1 MNEIVRDII
10 EFLSKTFPKIYASL
24 YLEYL
29 KEYTIDNDINR
40 TQLRALVF
48 VKKNGDISMSDLC
61 ERLNIEKGS
70 LTTMVDDLAK
80 KGYILRSRDTKDR
93 RKYILSLTNSG
104 EDVASDFIEK
114 LGNKLEERFLKLSE
128 NDRKNFVQ
136 AICTL
141 EEILNKDEFNL
152 NQ

>member
-10 EFLSKTFPKIYASL
+10 EFLSKTFPKIYSSL

-93 RKYILSLTNSG
+93 RKYILSLTNIG
-104 EDVASDFIEK
+104 ESVAIDFIEK
-114 LGNKLEERFLKLSE
+114 LGNKLEERFLKLAE
-128 NDRKNFVQ
+128 NDRNNFIQ
-136 AICTL
+136 AIGTL
-141 EEILNKDEFNL
+141 EEILNKDEFN
-152 NQ
+152 

>member
-1 MNEIVRDII
+1 MNEIVRDVI
-10 EFLSKTFPKIYASL
+10 EFLSKTFPKIYSSL

-29 KEYTIDNDINR
+29 KEYTINNDINR

-93 RKYILSLTNSG
+93 RKYILSLTDNG
-104 EDVASDFIEK
+104 ESVAIDFIEK
-114 LGNKLEERFLKLSE
+114 LGEKLEERFLRLTE
-128 NDRKNFVQ
+128 IDRRNFIQ
-136 AICTL
+136 AIGTL
-141 EEILNKDEFNL
+141 EELLNKDEFNL
-152 NQ
+152 N

>member
-1 MNEIVRDII
+1 MNEIVRDVI
-10 EFLSKTFPKIYASL
+10 EFLSKTFPKIYSSL

-29 KEYTIDNDINR
+29 KEYTVNYDINR

-80 KGYILRSRDTKDR
+80 KGYISRNRDLKDR
-93 RKYILSLTNSG
+93 RKYILSLTESG
-104 EDVASDFIEK
+104 QKVANDFIEK

-128 NDRKNFVQ
+128 YDRSKFMG
-136 AICTL
+136 AIITL
-141 EEILNKDEFNL
+141 ETILSKEEFNK
-152 NQ
+152 